1 MKKFIQ
7 SIRRKLRDTGN
18 KAAAALTDRRGELAT
33 STIGGIIVG
42 VVIIG
47 LLIIAIN
54 QFFPGF
60 FSDMFDKMADKLNG
74 NW

>member
-1 MKKFIQ
+1 MKKVFK
-7 SIRRKLRDTGN
+7 SISEKIKNTGN
-18 KAAAALTDRRGELAT
+18 KAAAVLSDSRGELAT
-33 STIGGIIVG
+33 NTIGGIIVG

-47 LLIIAIN
+47 LLIVVIN

-60 FSDMFDKMADKLNG
+60 FSDMFDSMAEKLNA

>member
-1 MKKFIQ
+1 MKSSFL
-7 SIRRKLRDTGN
+7 SIRMKIRSTGN
-18 KAAAALTDRRGELAT
+18 KAARFFTDNKGELAT
-33 STIGGIIVG
+33 NTIGAIIVA

-47 LLIIAIN
+47 LLIVAVN

-60 FSDMFDKMADKLNG
+60 FQDMFDQMADKLNG

>member
-7 SIRRKLRDTGN
+7 SIRRKLRDTGS
-18 KAAAALTDRRGELAT
+18 KTAATLTSNRGELAT

-47 LLIIAIN
+47 LLIVAIN

-60 FSDMFDKMADKLNG
+60 FSSMFSKMADKLNG

>member
-1 MKKFIQ
+1 MKNRIQ
-7 SIRRKLRDTGN
+7 SIKAKVRNLSI
-18 KAAAALTDRRGELAT
+18 KAATALTDTRGDLAT
-33 STIGGIIVG
+33 NTIGGIIVG

-54 QFFPGF
+54 KFFPGF
-60 FSDMFDKMADKLNG
+60 FSDMFGKMSDKLNG

>member
-1 MKKFIQ
+1 MKRLFR
-7 SIRRKLRDTGN
+7 SIRKKIRSTGN
-18 KAAAALTDRRGELAT
+18 KAAHILADNKGELAT
-33 STIGGIIVG
+33 NTIGAIIVA

-47 LLIIAIN
+47 LLIVAVN

-60 FSDMFDKMADKLNG
+60 FQNMFNQMADKLNG

>member
-1 MKKFIQ
+1 MKKLFH
-7 SIRRKLRDTGN
+7 SISKKIRSTRN
-18 KAAAALTDRRGELAT
+18 KAATALTSNRGEIAT

-47 LLIIAIN
+47 LLILAIN

-60 FSDMFDKMADKLNG
+60 FSDMFDSMADKLNG

>member
-7 SIRRKLRDTGN
+7 SISKKIRDIGN
-18 KAAAALTDRRGELAT
+18 KAALALTCNRGEIAT
-33 STIGGIIVG
+33 GTIGGIIVG

-47 LLIIAIN
+47 LLIVAIN
-54 QFFPGF
+54 TFFPNF
-60 FSDMFDKMADKLNG
+60 FSDMFNSMADKLNS

>member
-7 SIRRKLRDTGN
+7 SIHRKLRDTGN

-47 LLIIAIN
+47 LLIVAIN

-60 FSDMFDKMADKLNG
+60 FSSMFDKMADKLNG

>member
-7 SIRRKLRDTGN
+7 SIRRKLRDTGS

-60 FSDMFDKMADKLNG
+60 FSSMFSKMADKLNG

>member
-18 KAAAALTDRRGELAT
+18 KAAAALTDQRGELAT

>member
-1 MKKFIQ
+1 MKKIVQ
-7 SIRRKLRDTGN
+7 SIRESIRNNSN
-18 KAAAALTDRRGELAT
+18 KVAAAMTDTKGELAT

-42 VVIIG
+42 VVIVG
-47 LLIIAIN
+47 LLIVAIN
-54 QFFPGF
+54 QFFPNF

>member
-1 MKKFIQ
+1 MKKLIQ
-7 SIRRKLRDTGN
+7 SIREKAKNAGI
-18 KAAAALTDRRGELAT
+18 KAAVAVTNNKGEIAT

-54 QFFPGF
+54 KFFPGF
-60 FSDMFDKMADKLNG
+60 FSDMFGKMSDKLNG

>member
-7 SIRRKLRDTGN
+7 SIKAKAENTGI
-18 KAAAALTDRRGELAT
+18 KAAALLKSNKGELAT

-42 VVIIG
+42 VVIVG
-47 LLIIAIN
+47 LLIAAIN
-54 QFFPGF
+54 SFFPNF
-60 FSDMFDKMADKLNG
+60 FSDMFDSMADKLNG

>member
-1 MKKFIQ
+1 MKNRIQ
-7 SIRRKLRDTGN
+7 SIRRKIYDTGSKAVSILKSN
-18 KAAAALTDRRGELAT
+18 KGELAT
-33 STIGGIIVG
+33 NTIGGIIVG
-42 VVIIG
+42 VVIVG

-54 QFFPGF
+54 QFFPNF

>member
-18 KAAAALTDRRGELAT
+18 KAAATLSDRRGELAT

>member
-1 MKKFIQ
+1 MKNHIQ
-7 SIRRKLRDTGN
+7 SVRRKIYDASSKALSVLRSN
-18 KAAAALTDRRGELAT
+18 KGELAT

-42 VVIIG
+42 VVIVG

-54 QFFPGF
+54 QFFPNF
-60 FSDMFDKMADKLNG
+60 FSDMFDKMSDKLNG

>member
-7 SIRRKLRDTGN
+7 SIREKVENTSIKLV
-18 KAAAALTDRRGELAT
+18 AVLTDKRGDLAAN
-33 STIGGIIVG
+33 TIGGIIVA

-47 LLIIAIN
+47 LLIVAIN
-54 QFFPGF
+54 QFFPNF
-60 FSDMFDKMADKLNG
+60 FSDMFGKMADKLNS